1 MSFCLR
7 QLLLLCERMKV
18 IVMRGIS
25 GAGKST
31 WVKKHY
37 PDAVVA
43 SADDYFRK
51 PDGAYVFDETKLQE
65 AHIACMRTFLAA
77 LQEQKPL
84 IVVDNSNVTAAEISP
99 YVLPAKAL
107 GYEVEILTLGV
118 KPETA
123 IARKDWLT
131 PQKVRGKAALLSL
144 EEKRF
149 PRYLKDIHRI
159 VENE

>member
-1 MSFCLR
+1 
-7 QLLLLCERMKV
+7 MKV

-31 WVKKHY
+31 WVREHY
-37 PDAVVA
+37 PDAVIA
-43 SADDYFRK
+43 SADDFFRQ
-51 PDGAYVFDETKLQE
+51 PDGTYAFDETKLQD
-65 AHIACMRTFLAA
+65 AHRSCMRMFLAA
-77 LQEQKPL
+77 LQERRPL
-84 IVVDNSNVTAAEISP
+84 IVVDNSSVTAAEVTP
-99 YVLPAKAL
+99 YVLPAQAT
-107 GYEVEILTLGV
+107 GYEVTLLTLRV

-131 PQKVRGKAALLSL
+131 PQKVMGKAALLAL